1 MIHSITSIK
10 NLIDQDTKQQLVKGV
25 TNRCYPSPLNPLPV
39 FYTNSAGNLHR
50 FAKIMAIHSSQ
61 GGTFF
66 VIEIIQAIILGVIEG
81 ITEFLPI
88 SSTGHLYLADEFI
101 HLHESTA
108 FINMFMVVI
117 QLGAILAVVV
127 LYFHKLNPWSPSKA
141 RSERRQTWQ
150 LWGKVIIAV
159 LPSVIIGLPANDWM
173 DAHLTSW
180 QVIATTLIVY
190 GILFIVIEHFNQGR
204 RARFTDLN
212 QMPIKIAI
220 AIGLFQI
227 LSLVPGT
234 SRSGATILG
243 AILIGTSRYV
253 ATEFSFF
260 LAIPTMFG
268 ASLLKI
274 TKYFLHGNTFSY
286 TQVVVLITGV
296 VISFLI
302 AYLAIKFLLNYIKR
316 NDFKLFGW
324 YRIVLGI
331 VVVLYFG
338 FAQK

>member
-1 MIHSITSIK
+1 MLDSLK
-10 NLIDQDTKQQLVKGV
+10 
-25 TNRCYPSPLNPLPV
+25 
-39 FYTNSAGNLHR
+39 A
-50 FAKIMAIHSSQ
+50 A
-61 GGTFF
+61 
-66 VIEIIQAIILGVIEG
+66 ILGIIEG

-101 HLHESTA
+101 KLNESTA

-127 LYFHKLNPWSPSKA
+127 LYFNKLNPWAPSKD
-141 RSERRQTWQ
+141 RLERHQTWT
-150 LWGKVIIAV
+150 LWFKVILAV
-159 LPSVIIGLPANDWM
+159 LPSVIVGLPLNDWM

-190 GILFIVIEHFNQGR
+190 GILFIVIEAYNR
-204 RARFTDLN
+204 RQTARFNDLN
-212 QMPIKIAI
+212 QLPVRLALF
-220 AIGLFQI
+220 IGLFQI

-243 AILIGTSRYV
+243 AILLGTSRFV

-274 TKYFLHGNTFSY
+274 LKFFLHGNRFTGS
-286 TQVVVLITGV
+286 QLVVLLTGV
-296 VISFLI
+296 IVSFLV
-302 AYLAIKFLLNYIKR
+302 AYLTIKFLLNYIR
-316 NDFKLFGW
+316 HNDFKAFGW
-324 YRIVLGI
+324 YRIGLGVI
-331 VVVLYFG
+331 VIVYFTLINP
-338 FAQK
+338 